1 MLTQEQTN
9 QLIAAGAAEV
19 LLKCGTGLTE
29 NSTHLE
35 LLVYAQTIIDE
46 AMHNGSHDTVMIM
59 ASEERDRLTM
69 QAAGIL
75 ALALQTYGH
84 KLYTTY
90 ELHRSLHATQA
101 PKKSLL
107 LEQQF
112 IRGEAENAYN
122 ACLDASLHGTGHDK
136 EAWAR
141 LRGAIQNLGAKV

>member
-1 MLTQEQTN
+1 MLTHDQTN
-9 QLIAAGAAEV
+9 QLTIAGANEV
-19 LLKCGTGLTE
+19 LLKCGTGLMEHT
-29 NSTHLE
+29 THLE
-35 LLVYAQTIIDE
+35 MLVYAQTVIDE
-46 AMHNGSHDTVMIM
+46 AIHNGSHDSVMLM

-122 ACLDASLHGTGHDK
+122 ACLDASLHGGPHDK
-136 EAWAR
+136 DAWAR
-141 LRGAIQNLGAKV
+141 LRGAIQNLGGKV